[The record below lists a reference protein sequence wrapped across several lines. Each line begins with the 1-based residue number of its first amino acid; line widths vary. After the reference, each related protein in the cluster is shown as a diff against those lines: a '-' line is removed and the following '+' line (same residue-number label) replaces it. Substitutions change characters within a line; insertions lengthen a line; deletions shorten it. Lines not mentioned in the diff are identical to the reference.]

1 MKAILISIQAR
12 HNRNIEA
19 GKKIS
24 ELRNRIP
31 QCAYP
36 IKVYTYESGKEG
48 RRKVVNEWVC
58 ESVDTWNLKQG
69 IPIHLPKA
77 ACVGAWEIREY
88 RDKKRNSVSEMHI
101 SNLKIYD
108 TPRELGE
115 FKTPEKWSHMVVKHD
130 NCLTFIDGYVG
141 GKPLKRAPQSWQYVE
156 EIEE

>member
-48 RRKVVNEWVC
+48 RHKVVNEWVC
-58 ESVDTWNLKQG
+58 KDVTEWRICMGV
-69 IPIHLPKA
+69 PAHLPKV
-77 ACVGAWEIREY
+77 ACVSISDILEY
-88 RDKKRNSVSEMHI
+88 SGKNHDDISEMKI
-101 SNLKIYD
+101 SNLKLYD
-108 TPRELGE
+108 EPKELSE
-115 FKTPEKWSHMVVKHD
+115 QPPWVF
-130 NCLTFIDGYVG
+130 
-141 GKPLKRAPQSWQYVE
+141 
-156 EIEE
+156 